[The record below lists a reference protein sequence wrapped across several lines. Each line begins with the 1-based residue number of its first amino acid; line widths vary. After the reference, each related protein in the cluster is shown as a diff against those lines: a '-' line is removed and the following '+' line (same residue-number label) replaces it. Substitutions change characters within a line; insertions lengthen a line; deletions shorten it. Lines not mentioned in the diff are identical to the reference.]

1 MVHDGWKPYDRYFKT
16 TNQQCR
22 AHLLRRCKEMIEA
35 AAKETAA
42 SGAVLDGV
50 RERYAITEF
59 LKSITRRFV
68 DCLRLFDA
76 NRLYCPTR

>member
-1 MVHDGWKPYDRYFKT
+1 
-16 TNQQCR
+16 
-22 AHLLRRCKEMIEA
+22 MIEA